1 MEKQDPPFHRMLK
14 EYQDLQTSVHRD
26 LEKVWQI
33 DSSGDNPEYAKER
46 TEIIERVFYKIA
58 NEWLGGENFDRVR
71 KLK

>member
-1 MEKQDPPFHRMLK
+1 MEKKDPPFYRMLK

-26 LEKVWQI
+26 LEMVWQI
-33 DSSGDNPEYAKER
+33 DSSGDNPEDAKER